1 MPFEIYCIPSCRKK
15 GKNWFLDAHL
25 IDLKTN
31 DHIQKDFPIA
41 EIPRLPIGAEIKDDN
56 TITRSSG
63 TKEKIHFSDFR
74 SGKTITINELED
86 ELYPFEISD
95 DIKDSTKLFS
105 VNANNK
111 PYIFF
116 CYELFRTFLCMD
128 NRLIN
133 YLFQYDVLESFIDH
147 ELIER
152 NNGHVH
158 ATLTLNESFPKSF
171 LRSNSLLQKYLLL
184 IYDKT
189 FKNLRHSTQAEKTE
203 VQCHFNFSK
212 IDLKN
217 ITLTC
222 HVKQYET
229 FNLVYYIESI
239 DSILNFPI
247 DELTIINSSVRS
259 KNHRPNSGTS
269 KPKTFPLK
277 HASQH
282 NTSNTES
289 GNQSSQ
295 EEISVLPLDYK
306 FNKKLKIERLR
317 LDKKETSN
325 DNLIGSPAIPQEIID
340 NLNLSLLQQEST
352 GEGNFLNLNRDR
364 NLGSFDFSEI
374 PEGLITFSKAIKILA
389 STLNKN
395 FTHWI
400 AEFASKSS
408 FRLLNDNTRKAIVV
422 KFDIGMPIYFI
433 EIDSSDNRFI
443 STLVLFN
450 IKTKDHKKF
459 IQLTLNETANTH
471 GRWPEE
477 SISTISDYHT
487 IRHPRKRKSDKNIE
501 VKQDTMIERISY
513 KLLNIFTV

>member
-25 IDLKTN
+25 IDLKTEE
-31 DHIQKDFPIA
+31 HIQKDFPIA

-63 TKEKIHFSDFR
+63 TKEQIHFSDFS

-111 PYIFF
+111 PHIFF
-116 CYELFRTFLCMD
+116 CYEIFRTFLCMD

-147 ELIER
+147 ESIER
-152 NNGHVH
+152 KNGNVH
-158 ATLTLNESFPKSF
+158 ATLTLNDSFPKSF

-189 FKNLRHSTQAEKTE
+189 FKNLRNSTQTEKTE
-203 VQCHFNFSK
+203 LQCQFNFSK
-212 IDLKN
+212 IDFKN

-222 HVKQYET
+222 HVKQYDT

-239 DSILNFPI
+239 DSTLNFPI
-247 DELTIINSSVRS
+247 DELTIINSGVTS
-259 KNHRPNSGTS
+259 KNHQSNSGAS

-282 NTSNTES
+282 NTSDTEG
-289 GNQSSQ
+289 GNKSYQ

-317 LDKKETSN
+317 LDKKETCN
-325 DNLIGSPAIPQEIID
+325 DNLNGSTAIPQQIID
-340 NLNLSLLQQEST
+340 NLDLSLLQPDYT
-352 GEGNFLNLNRDR
+352 AEGNFLNLNRDR
-364 NLGSFDFSEI
+364 DLGSFDFSKI

-389 STLNKN
+389 GTLNKN

-400 AEFASKSS
+400 AKFDSKSS
-408 FRLLNDNTRKAIVV
+408 FRLLNNSTRKAIVV
-422 KFDIGMPIYFI
+422 KFNIGIPIYFI

-459 IQLTLNETANTH
+459 IQLTLNESANFH
-471 GRWPEE
+471 GRWPEKD
-477 SISTISDYHT
+477 ISTISDYHT
-487 IRHPRKRKSDKNIE
+487 IRHPRKRKSEKNIE
-501 VKQDTMIERISY
+501 VKQDTLIERLSY
-513 KLLNIFTV
+513 KFLNIFTA